1 MSQGK
6 CFYAG
11 VLLAVSLGPV
21 TAPAA
26 VVSPGVGVSV
36 TVSYAYTGYGGGD
49 FVFSTSIAASGCS
62 SGWYIKASDPG
73 YRSAVAVVLAA
84 QASGLQVVI
93 YGDNS
98 DVWSGSPS
106 GQYCRVQAVGLSS

>member
-1 MSQGK
+1 MSHGR
-6 CFYAG
+6 CYYAG
-11 VLLAVSLGPV
+11 LLLSLSVAPGV
-21 TAPAA
+21 APAA
-26 VVSPGVGVSV
+26 VVSPGAGVSV
-36 TVSYAYTGYGGGD
+36 TLSYAYTAYGGGD
-49 FVFSTSIAASGCS
+49 FVFSTSIAAPGCG